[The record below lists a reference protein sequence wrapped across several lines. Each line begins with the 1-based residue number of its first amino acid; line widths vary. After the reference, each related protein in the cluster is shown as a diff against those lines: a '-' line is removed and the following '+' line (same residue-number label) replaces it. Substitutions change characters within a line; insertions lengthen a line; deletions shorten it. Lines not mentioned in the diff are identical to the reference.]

1 MLASNAVHA
10 NPPAIVER
18 GKPSPAPT
26 MEVIWKPI
34 PGTSQELALSCP
46 ADQILYHGTRGPG
59 KTDTQLMRFARN
71 VGKGYGKFWTGII
84 FDKEYKSLGDLIKKS
99 LHWFRKVWNEDEA
112 WFLASNSQLKWVWAT
127 GEELLFR
134 TIVDAD
140 DYWKYHGQEYAFMGW
155 NELTQWETS
164 ECYDIMQSC
173 NRTSWTQEKDSPK
186 DAQGNYT
193 LADIPLENFATTNS
207 YGPGHTWVKEK
218 FIAPAEN
225 GQIITFVTQV
235 IDPATKQEIDV
246 ELTQC
251 AIFGMWVENIY
262 LSPKYIAKLKND
274 TDENKKKSWFTGS
287 WEITAGG
294 ALDDL
299 WNKRVH
305 VIPRFKIPNTWRF
318 IDRSYDD
325 GSSHPFSVG
334 WWVEANGEEVDVPY
348 PTLPGDSY
356 GKNGFYKWC
365 PAPGSLIQFAEWY
378 GFDGKFGSNKGI
390 KKGSRFIAKGI
401 VQREFEMMVGGWIH
415 KLPSAGPADNRIR
428 VFNPDSKET
437 AEATMQSEGVYW
449 EGSDKS
455 SGSRV
460 AHLQAVRDRLQASL
474 DGEAPGL
481 YFMDNCIASIV
492 TLPIL
497 PRDPKKIDD
506 VNTKAEDHPY
516 DMTRYRVAKGNLDV
530 LMDMEMEFPA

>member
-1 MLASNAVHA
+1 MPLSSAQLE
-10 NPPAIVER
+10 PAI
-18 GKPSPAPT
+18 
-26 MEVIWKPI
+26 EVIWKPI

-46 ADQILYHGTRGPG
+46 ADQILYHGTRAV
-59 KTDTQLMRFARN
+59 QVRRIRSSWRFARN

-99 LHWFRKVWNEDEA
+99 LHWFRKVWTEDEA

-173 NRTSWTQEKDSPK
+173 NRTSWTQGKDSPK
-186 DAQGNYT
+186 DANGNYT
-193 LADIPLENFATTNS
+193 LDAIPLENFATTNS
-207 YGPGHTWVKEK
+207 YGPGHAWVKAK

-225 GQIITFVTQV
+225 GQIITFTTQV
-235 IDPATKQEIDV
+235 IDPATKLEIDV

-294 ALDDL
+294 ALDDV

-305 VIPRFKIPNTWRF
+305 VIPRFKLPEDWKIL
-318 IDRSYDD
+318 DRSLDD
-325 GSSHPFSVG
+325 GSSHPFSIG
-334 WWVEANGEEVDVPY
+334 WWVEATGEEVDVPY
-348 PTLPGDSY
+348 PVAPGMKY
-356 GKNGFYKWC
+356 GENGFYKWC
-365 PAPGSLIQFAEWY
+365 PIAGSLIQIDEWY
-378 GFDGKFGSNKGI
+378 GFDGKYGSNKGI

-401 VQREFEMMVGGWIH
+401 VEREFELVIQGWIPR
-415 KLPSAGPADNRIR
+415 LPSAGPADNRIR
-428 VFNPDSKET
+428 THDPDKES
-437 AEATMQSEGVYW
+437 AEQTMQKEGVYW
-449 EGSDKS
+449 EMTDKS
-455 SGSRV
+455 PGSRV
-460 AHLQAVRDRLQASL
+460 NGLQAVRDRLQAAL
-474 DGEAPGL
+474 DGEGEAL
-481 YFMDNCIASIV
+481 YFMDNCVSSIV

-516 DMTRYRVAKGNLDV
+516 DMVRYRVAKGNLSAV
-530 LMDMEMEFPA
+530 IGLEAELPY